1 MRRLITKLYRIIKNY
16 FINNEAKSLKCLKI
30 LDNTDY
36 LAKNTRIKWLK
47 YLVYV
52 FIIGILMEAVL
63 KIDKIIPS
71 EFRNFFTFLLLL
83 FVITVLVLLAYN
95 FLILLISY
103 LFKDVY
109 HSYLK
114 KSLKMRRLLAVLSF
128 VKNFQLKLLVLM
140 IVAAFIIGSVTI
152 NWILNEYSL
161 ESIADFIKYPFRE
174 YNLNCKLNG
183 EVWLFWLTF
192 FVVSIALCFSLY
204 FVLQSQ
210 NIFELEDMES
220 ENRIILGILGVVTFI
235 IGVDIDKVRRI
246 GIVLL
251 ILVIQTAFF
260 EFRQSQLLS
269 KMYDKAQQI
278 FQEQLLLDTPDYK
291 KLKRCYYYGGDEYK
305 RKMLS
310 VEKFSIIIVEN
321 ELIPLESLN
330 DLGTYENYLLYKS
343 FMYKIYLDLK
353 N

>member
-63 KIDKIIPS
+63 EIDKIIPC

-95 FLILLISY
+95 LLILFISY

-109 HSYLK
+109 YSYLK

-174 YNLNCKLNG
+174 YNLNCIFLG
-183 EVWLFWLTF
+183 AVWQFWSIF
-192 FVVSIALCFSLY
+192 IVVSSASCFSLR
-204 FVLQSQ
+204 FVLKSQ
-210 NIFELEDMES
+210 NIFELEDMEF
-220 ENRIILGILGVVTFI
+220 ENRLIVGILAIVTFI
-235 IGVDIDKVRRI
+235 IGIDIDKVRPI
-246 GIVLL
+246 GIFLL
-251 ILVIQTAFF
+251 ILIIQTSFF
-260 EFRQSQLLS
+260 EYYHSYLIS
-269 KMYDKAQQI
+269 KKHKKAQEI
-278 FQEQLLLDTPDYK
+278 FQEQLLLEKPRYEE
-291 KLKRCYYYGGDEYK
+291 LKRCYYHGGEKYK
-305 RKMLS
+305 EKLLS
-310 VEKFSIIIVEN
+310 TEKFLQ
-321 ELIPLESLN
+321 LIKKIEVYN
-330 DLGTYENYLLYKS
+330 INYRRRRIRSRRRK
-343 FMYKIYLDLK
+343 
-353 N
+353 